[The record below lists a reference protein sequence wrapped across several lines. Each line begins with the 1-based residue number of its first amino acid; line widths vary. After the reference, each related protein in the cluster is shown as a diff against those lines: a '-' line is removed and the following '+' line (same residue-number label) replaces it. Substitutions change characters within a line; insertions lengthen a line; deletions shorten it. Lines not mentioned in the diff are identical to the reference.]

1 MDHPKPAFD
10 VNDEAYISL
19 TPVGCINAM
28 FSHTDGEG
36 RLRIPAWP
44 CDNDDINEETTS
56 WLDCVMTWDA
66 GDRNNPIARYERL
79 FAALRAIADVSD
91 RLGDTREENKSILSG
106 ELLDVWDTYIRPFD
120 LGDIDYDTVMD
131 IEERMESAK
140 LAADLAGLFEDV
152 ASDNGEEVFWHGE
165 EASGVTAEEVAL
177 YDQYVAAVHADAER
191 RLERVLAAYDV
202 IIRAKRVCKL
212 MSLNAPDIILNS
224 EAKLLA
230 QAMAI
235 NACAES
241 VEYVSDAE

>member
-36 RLRIPAWP
+36 RLRIPVWP
-44 CDNDDINEETTS
+44 NDTDDINEETTA

-66 GDRNNPIARYERL
+66 GGRNNLIAAYEEL
-79 FAALRAIADVSD
+79 FAALKTIADVSD
-91 RLGDTREENKSILSG
+91 RLGETREENEGILSG
-106 ELLDVWDTYIRPFD
+106 KLLDVWDTYIRPFD

-152 ASDNGEEVFWHGE
+152 ASENGEDIFWSGE
-165 EASGVTAEEVAL
+165 EESGVTAEEEAL
-177 YDQYVAAVHADAER
+177 YDQYVAAAHADAER
-191 RLERVLAAYDV
+191 RLDKALAAYDV

-212 MSLNAPDIILNS
+212 MALNAPDIILNS

-230 QAMAI
+230 QALAV
-235 NACAES
+235 NACAVS
-241 VEYVSDAE
+241 MEYVSDAE